1 MRRNAPLHCNVCG
14 KACKQGWSLL
24 NHTKV
29 CGVYRKYMKEHDALE
44 DHVYDV
50 ELDVGMDEEVN
61 VHAAVRPVDDP
72 VDTFDRVHTIDEH
85 FSNLDRDGT
94 LDTEQV
100 LHYANWGKLEL
111 TPKELEI
118 CRFLRSVEIGGGA
131 SDAASRASLE
141 YARSLGGRGLLLPKT
156 VRHCWTTIDKVCM

>member
-1 MRRNAPLHCNVCG
+1 
-14 KACKQGWSLL
+14 
-24 NHTKV
+24 
-29 CGVYRKYMKEHDALE
+29 
-44 DHVYDV
+44 
-50 ELDVGMDEEVN
+50 MDEEVN
-61 VHAAVRPVDDP
+61 VHAAVHPVDDP
-72 VDTFDRVHTIDEH
+72 VDTFDRVHTIGEH

-118 CRFLRSVEIGGGA
+118 CRFLRSMEIGGGA
-131 SDAASRASLE
+131 SDVASRASLE

-156 VRHCWTTIDKVCM
+156 VRHCWTTIDKVCI